1 MSNKK
6 LDRKLDNLFG
16 EIKKAEA
23 ELEEVAPAPAPAPA
37 AKKPAKAKPAP
48 PEASKQAPP
57 KPAPR
62 SKKAGAKPKE
72 LTTASPAAQASGL
85 LESSNSLALPITQG
99 ETWQVLELVD
109 EEREGWLDEEK
120 ALARQVV
127 DQLTLAL
134 QNAYLFQQTER
145 QNRNLAVLNEMG
157 RELTTQTTIQGISE
171 TVYKYTGQLMDV
183 ASFFIAIFNEETDEL
198 SFPVVTVDSQRISF
212 NSRRIGRGLTD
223 YIIRNRVPLLLNNNI
238 PERMQE
244 LGLEFIAIGNNK
256 APLSWL
262 GVPLLVSDKILG
274 AIVVQS
280 VEQAYLYNTA
290 EQDLLSSIAYQTAIA
305 LESANLFQQ
314 TQQQN
319 QELALLNDMAV
330 ELSTLSNVEG
340 IANIV
345 YRYTG
350 QLMDVTDFFVA
361 LYDAPTNRMSF
372 PLVYFDGEKTSVPD
386 TEIAEGLSAWVIHN
400 RRTLFL
406 PDNVEQR
413 ARDMGI
419 KTLSIGDDAPALCW
433 LGVPMIL
440 GQEVLGLI
448 SVQSAVS
455 ARLYNQ
461 RHADLLQAIAGQSA
475 IAIQNSQLYEQ
486 EQYRRRVAD
495 TLSEMARIASST
507 LEFENVTKNLLDQL
521 PKLLSFHTA
530 SIQFVD
536 EAGNRTQA
544 GGVSLHQ
551 ERQSDL
557 QHPENVFLRPV
568 DEDPLIS
575 EIVRGKKPVIIQDTH
590 NDQRWD
596 VLPETEHIRSWLGA
610 PLIVGNNVIGILILD
625 DESPHT
631 YTEESIPLAESFCA
645 QAAVAIQNAR
655 LFAETEAAAANF
667 RNLIENAPEAIIVV
681 NVETGLFEDPNENA
695 ALLYGLPIPELIKVG
710 PAQMSPPTQPDGRP
724 STEGA
729 MEKIQLAMQGETP
742 IFEWDHINGKGEL
755 IPCEIHLS
763 RMPGD
768 KPRVR
773 ATVID
778 ITERKKAQEALRKSE
793 EALRRQNEYL
803 ATATEVSRLVS
814 STLDLPT
821 LFSRAVNLIQSSFG
835 YYHVAVFT
843 LDDAGYTAIV
853 REATGNAGEQMR
865 ENRHSLVVGSK
876 SVIGYVT
883 SSGETLVIN
892 NTALDPMHKNNP
904 LLPETRA
911 EAAIP
916 LRIGQ
921 RIIGALD
928 IQSRDV
934 AAFQASDITVLET
947 LADQIS
953 IAINNAEL
961 YEISQQAVE
970 QMRETDRIK
979 TQFLAN
985 MSHELRTPLNS
996 IIGFS
1001 RVILKGIDGP
1011 INEQQQQD
1019 LTAIYNSGQH
1029 LLGLINDILDLS
1041 KIEAGKM
1048 ELSTDEL
1055 NVADTINSVMS
1066 TAIGLVKDKPIR
1078 LEKNISADVV
1088 SIRADAMRVR
1098 QILLNLMSNAA
1109 KFTEEGSITVSAENN
1124 KTADGMLEVLISVT
1138 DTGPGISPE
1147 DQGKLFQAFSQ
1158 VDSSPTRASGG
1169 TGLGLSICRRLV
1181 ELHGGRIGIH
1191 SVVGKGSTF
1200 YFTIP
1205 AYQQPKATL
1214 ANSNGKIIACID
1226 DDTQITG
1233 LYERY
1238 LQPQGYQVVALT
1250 NPITAKDRVKE
1261 LKPYAITLDIMMPGM
1276 DGWSLL
1282 EQLKNDPET
1291 REIPVIICSIVEEE
1305 EKGFSL
1311 GASDYLV
1318 KPIMEEDISRSL
1330 QRLNGDGSIKRV
1342 LVVDDSADDMKLME
1356 KIVSNDG
1363 RYQVELAEGGNQGWE
1378 KISSTPHPQAVILDL
1393 FMPDLTGFEILERMR
1408 TSPELREIPV
1418 IVVSGAELTAEQK
1431 KHLENLG
1438 KRLLQKAMLSEK
1450 ELFGMLEKTLKR
1462 IEQPE

>member
-6 LDRKLDNLFG
+6 LDKRLGSLF
-16 EIKKAEA
+16 EDIKVEGN
-23 ELEEVAPAPAPAPA
+23 ETEPAPKPPSPPKASPPP
-37 AKKPAKAKPAP
+37 AKKQPV
-48 PEASKQAPP
+48 
-57 KPAPR
+57 APR
-62 SKKAGAKPKE
+62 SPKAEKPTPEPKASRPRKAAARPEPASE
-72 LTTASPAAQASGL
+72 LAVYD
-85 LESSNSLALPITQG
+85 ESSTTLTIPITTG
-99 ETWQVLELVD
+99 ETWSVLELVD
-109 EEREGWLDEEK
+109 DSRDGWLDEEK

-134 QNAYLFQQTER
+134 QNANLFQQTER
-145 QNRNLAVLNEMG
+145 QNRSLAVLNEMG
-157 RELTTQTTIQGISE
+157 RELTTQTTLQEISE
-171 TVYKYTGQLMDV
+171 TIFKYTGQLMDV
-183 ASFFIAIFNEETDEL
+183 SSFFIAIFNEEADEL
-198 SFPVVTVDSQRISF
+198 SFPVVTVDSERISF
-212 NSRRIGRGLTD
+212 NPRKIGRGLTD
-223 YIIRNRVPLLLNNNI
+223 YIIRNRVPLLMNENI
-238 PERMQE
+238 PDRMKE

-262 GVPLLVSDKILG
+262 GVPLQVGEKILG
-274 AIVVQS
+274 AVVVQS
-280 VEQAYLYNTA
+280 VEHAYLYDK
-290 EQDLLSSIAYQTAIA
+290 EELELLSSIAYQAAIA

-319 QELALLNDMAV
+319 LELGILNEMAN
-330 ELSTLSNVEG
+330 ELSTLSNIEG
-340 IANIV
+340 VANIV
-345 YRYTG
+345 YKYTG
-350 QLMDVTDFFVA
+350 KLMNVTDFFLAV
-361 LYDAPTNRMSF
+361 YDQHTNKISF
-372 PLVYFDGEKTSVPD
+372 PLVYFDNDPTSIESTD
-386 TEIAEGLSAWVIHN
+386 IGEGLSAWVIKN
-400 RRTLFL
+400 RKTLL
-406 PDNVEQR
+406 LTDNVEER
-413 ARDMGI
+413 AAEMGI
-419 KTLSIGDDAPALCW
+419 RTLTIGDDEPVLSW

-448 SVQSAVS
+448 SVQSVVAP
-455 ARLYNQ
+455 RLYGQ
-461 RHADLLQAIAGQSA
+461 RQADLLQAIAGQAA
-475 IAIQNSQLYEQ
+475 IAIQNSRLYEQ

-495 TLSEMARIASST
+495 TLSEMARIAGAS
-507 LEFENVTKNLLDQL
+507 LDFENVTQNLLNQL
-521 PKLLSFHTA
+521 PKLLTFHTA

-536 EAGNRTQA
+536 EQGNRTQA
-544 GGVSLHQ
+544 GGMSLHE
-551 ERQSDL
+551 ERKSDL
-557 QHPENVFLRPV
+557 EHPEGHFLRPV
-568 DEDPLIS
+568 DEDPLIR
-575 EIVRGKKPVIIQDTH
+575 EIVRKKKPVIIPDTH
-590 NDQRWD
+590 NDDRWE
-596 VLPETEHIRSWLGA
+596 VLPETRHIRSWLGA
-610 PLIVGNNVIGILILD
+610 PLMVGNTVIGILILD
-625 DESPHT
+625 DEAPFT

-655 LFAETEAAAANF
+655 LFEETQTAAANF
-667 RNLIENAPEAIIVV
+667 RNLIENAPEAIVVV
-681 NVETGLFEDPNENA
+681 NVENGLFEDPNENA
-695 ALLYGLPIPELIKVG
+695 ARLYGLPVTELVKVG
-710 PAQMSPPTQPDGRP
+710 PAQMSPPLQPDGRP
-724 STEGA
+724 SAEAA
-729 MEKIQLAMQGETP
+729 MEKIQQAIRGETP
-742 IFEWDHINGKGEL
+742 VFEWDHINGQGEL
-755 IPCEIHLS
+755 IPCEVHLS
-763 RMPGD
+763 QMPGD
-768 KPRVR
+768 RPRVR

-821 LFSRAVNLIQSSFG
+821 LFSRAVNLIQTSFA
-835 YYHVAVFT
+835 YYHVAIFT
-843 LDDAGYTAIV
+843 LDEAGYTAIV
-853 REATGNAGEQMR
+853 REATGEAGEKMR
-865 ENRHSLVVGSK
+865 ESRHSLVVGSK
-876 SVIGYVT
+876 SVIGNVT
-883 SSGETLVIN
+883 SSGQTVVVN
-892 NTALDPMHKNNP
+892 NTALDPMHKTNP

-934 AAFQASDITVLET
+934 GAFQANDITVLET

-953 IAINNAEL
+953 VAINNAEL

-1048 ELSTDEL
+1048 DLSSDEL

-1078 LEKNISADVV
+1078 LEKHIAEDVV
-1088 SIRADAMRVR
+1088 HIRADAMRIR
-1098 QILLNLMSNAA
+1098 QVLLNLMSNAA
-1109 KFTEEGSITVSAENN
+1109 KFTEEGTITVSAENS
-1124 KTADGMLEVLISVT
+1124 TTPDGLREVLISVT

-1147 DQGKLFQAFSQ
+1147 DQSKLFQAFSQ

-1205 AYQQPKATL
+1205 AFEQPNL
-1214 ANSNGKIIACID
+1214 PSVNPNGKVIACID
-1226 DDTQITG
+1226 DDTQVTG
-1233 LYERY
+1233 LYQRY
-1238 LQPQGYQVVALT
+1238 LQPQGYEVVALT
-1250 NPITAKDRVKE
+1250 NPATAKETVKRIR
-1261 LKPYAITLDIMMPGM
+1261 PYAVTLDIMMPGI
-1276 DGWSLL
+1276 DGWSIL

-1291 REIPVIICSIVEEE
+1291 RDIPVIICSIVEEE

-1318 KPIMEEDISRSL
+1318 KPIMEEDITRSL
-1330 QRLNGDGSIKRV
+1330 QRLNGDGSIRHV
-1342 LVVDDSADDMKLME
+1342 LVIDDSPDDLKLME
-1356 KIVSNDG
+1356 KILKTAG
-1363 RYQVELAEGGNQGWE
+1363 RYEVQLAQGGNQGWE
-1378 KISSTPHPQAVILDL
+1378 KLSDTPHPQAVILDL
-1393 FMPDLTGFEILERMR
+1393 FMPDLSGFEILERMR
-1408 TSPELREIPV
+1408 VTPEMRDIPV
-1418 IVVSGAELTAEQK
+1418 IVVSGAELTVDQK

-1438 KRLLQKAMLSEK
+1438 KRLLQKAMLGEK
-1450 ELFGMLEKTLKR
+1450 ELFSELEKTLKR